1 VRIETFS
8 AGDKI
13 ISQGEEGD
21 SAFQILE
28 GSVEVKVG
36 DGKQEKTV
44 GSLSDGEIF
53 GEMSLIDPGPRSATV
68 VATSDTKVA
77 VTSYD
82 EFMNSMQTH
91 PERAVEFMKTLVR
104 RLRQMNEQMVT
115 MDPKRRGFLG
125 MIRDWQ
131 DTVDFED
138 MDRESMAYW
147 SYRYL

>member
-1 VRIETFS
+1 MRIETFS